1 MGPIN
6 LVIPAEA
13 GIAAGLLARS
23 DTIPAFAGMADV
35 IRGAMPATPAW
46 PPKSAPRLFVE
57 QELSSAVQVTIEGNQ
72 AHYLTRVMRVAPGD
86 AVILCDDITGEWA
99 AEVVEAGKRH
109 VLLQPRDHQRPR
121 EAVPDFWLCAALLKK
136 DRFDLVLEKATELG
150 VDRILPVIT
159 RRCVADKLNAERAAT
174 VVTEAAEQC
183 ARTALP
189 EVAAVCRLDTL
200 LDEWPQERHLF
211 FADEEGGEPAADAFC
226 YAEGPAALLVGP
238 EGGFDDAERA
248 AIRAHPASVAISL
261 GPRILRG
268 ETAAIAGMAVWM
280 AEAGDWLGED

>member
-1 MGPIN
+1 
-6 LVIPAEA
+6 
-13 GIAAGLLARS
+13 
-23 DTIPAFAGMADV
+23 
-35 IRGAMPATPAW
+35 MPATPAW

-121 EAVPDFWLCAALLKK
+121 EAVPDFWLCPALLKK

-159 RRCVADKLNAERAAT
+159 RRCVADKLNAGRAET